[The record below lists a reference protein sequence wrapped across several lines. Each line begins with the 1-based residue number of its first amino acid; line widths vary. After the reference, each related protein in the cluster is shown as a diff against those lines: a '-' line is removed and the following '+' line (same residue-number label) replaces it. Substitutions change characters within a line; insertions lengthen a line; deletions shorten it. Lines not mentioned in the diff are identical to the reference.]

1 MSAHVDDSNFI
12 RHEPCPSCGS
22 KDNLARYD
30 DGHAFCFGCSYH
42 EKSPSIPSLKV
53 VQSDQPKDLV
63 SGEPITRSIRA
74 ITPETFRFWDYKT
87 GSYKGEPVHIA
98 NHYRFGRVVGQ
109 KLRTRSKTFNIRGKL
124 EPLYGMWLWGATNAK
139 RVVVTEG
146 ELDALSVS
154 QVQNNRW
161 PVVSVPNGA
170 TAAAKSFAAASEW
183 LSGFSEVV
191 IMFDTDDAGCQAAI
205 ECAKVLPPGKAK
217 IATLPGKDANDLLV
231 QGREEEILKAIYHAE
246 AFRPDGIVQLSEVI
260 EQALQP
266 PEYGTSLPWP
276 IFTELTY
283 GKRTGEWWCFG
294 AGVGVGKTDVFTQ
307 MMAHDIAGNN
317 LKIGGIFLEQP
328 VAETAKRLAGKID
341 QKLYHIPDAD
351 YDPEELRS
359 TLNVISDRVY
369 LYNHF
374 GSQDWDTIRE
384 LIRHMR
390 YAYDIRHFYL
400 DHLTALA
407 AHAQDER
414 RYLDGLC
421 ADLSSLCQELD
432 IHVDVIS
439 HLSTP
444 QGEAHEEGARVKEKH
459 FTGSRAIAR
468 WAHYM
473 IGLER
478 DKQAEDE
485 SERHCTTIRIL
496 KDRYTGRAT
505 GKTFVLKY
513 NQKTGHLTTSDA
525 ESPITESDMEDIG
538 F

>member
-1 MSAHVDDSNFI
+1 MTDESNFVQ
-12 RHEPCPSCGS
+12 HEPCPSCGS

-30 DGHAFCFGCSYH
+30 DGHGFCFGCGHH
-42 EKSPSIPSLKV
+42 EKADGDTPPTLQKAP
-53 VQSDQPKDLV
+53 QAGDLIK
-63 SGEPITRSIRA
+63 GERITRSIRG
-74 ITPETFRFWDYKT
+74 ITPETFHFWNYQAGT
-87 GSYKGEPVHIA
+87 YKGEPVHIA
-98 NHYRFGRVVGQ
+98 NHSRFGRVVGQ
-109 KLRTRSKTFNIRGKL
+109 KIRTRSKTFAVRGKL
-124 EPLYGMWLWGATNAK
+124 EPLYGMWLWGNTNAK

-170 TAAAKSFAAASEW
+170 TAAAKAFAAASEW
-183 LSGFSEVV
+183 LSGFAEVV

-205 ECAKVLPPGKAK
+205 ECAQVLPPGKAK
-217 IATLPGKDANDLLV
+217 IATLPAKDANALLV
-231 QGREEEILKAIYHAE
+231 EGREEDILKAMYNAE
-246 AFRPDGIVQLSEVI
+246 AFRPDGIVQLGEVI
-260 EQALQP
+260 EQALTP
-266 PEYGTSLPWP
+266 PEYGNSLPWP
-276 IFTELTY
+276 VFTDLTF
-283 GKRTGEWWCFG
+283 GKRLGEWWCFG

-307 MMAHDIAGNN
+307 MMAHDIAANN
-317 LKIGGIFLEQP
+317 VKIGGIFLEQP

-351 YDPEELRS
+351 YDPDELRA

-390 YAYDIRHFYL
+390 FAYDVRYFYL

-421 ADLSSLCQELD
+421 ADLSSLCQELN

-485 SERHCTTIRIL
+485 NERHCTTIRIL

-513 NQKTGHLTTSDA
+513 HQETGYLTHQEDD
-525 ESPITESDMEDIG
+525 SPITNTDMEEIG

>member
-1 MSAHVDDSNFI
+1 MTDESNFLQ
-12 RHEPCPSCGS
+12 HEPCPSCGS
-22 KDNLARYD
+22 SDNLARYD
-30 DGHAFCFGCSYH
+30 DGHGFCFGCGHLEQADGSVKA
-42 EKSPSIPSLKV
+42 EDLTK
-53 VQSDQPKDLV
+53 PKALNLIQ
-63 SGEPITRSIRA
+63 GERVTRSIRG
-74 ITPETFRFWDYKT
+74 ITPETFRFWNYET
-87 GSYKGEPVHIA
+87 GTYKGEPVHIA
-98 NHYRFGRVVGQ
+98 NHFRFGRVVGQ
-109 KLRTRSKTFNIRGKL
+109 KIRTRSKTFAVRGKL
-124 EPLYGMWLWGATNAK
+124 EPLYGMWIWGNTNAK

-170 TAAAKSFAAASEW
+170 TAAAKAFAAASDW
-183 LSGFSEVV
+183 LSGFAEVV
-191 IMFDTDDAGCQAAI
+191 IMFDTDDAGAQAAI

-217 IATLPGKDANDLLV
+217 IATLPGKDPNALLV
-231 QGREEEILKAIYHAE
+231 EGREEDILAAMWNAE
-246 AFRPDGIVQLSEVI
+246 SFRPDGIVQLSEVI
-260 EQALQP
+260 DEALKP
-266 PEYGTSLPWP
+266 PEYGMSLAWP
-276 IFTELTY
+276 VFTDLTY

-307 MMAHDIAGNN
+307 MMAHDIANN
-317 LKIGGIFLEQP
+317 DVKIGGIFLEQP

-359 TLNVISDRVY
+359 TLNVISDKVY

-374 GSQDWDTIRE
+374 GSQDWETIKE

-390 YAYDIRHFYL
+390 HAYDVRFFYL

-407 AHAQDER
+407 SHAQDER

-478 DKQAEDE
+478 DKQAEDAD
-485 SERHCTTIRIL
+485 ERHCTTIRLL

-513 NQKTGHLTTSDA
+513 DQDTGTLTHQPSN
-525 ESPITESDMEDIG
+525 DINDDNEEIP